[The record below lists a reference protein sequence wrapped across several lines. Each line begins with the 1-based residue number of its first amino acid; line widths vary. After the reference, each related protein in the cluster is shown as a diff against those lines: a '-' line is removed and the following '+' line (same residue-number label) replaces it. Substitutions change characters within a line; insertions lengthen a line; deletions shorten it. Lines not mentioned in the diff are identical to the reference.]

1 MYRPAVAANPG
12 RIVAL
17 TLTGVLVVVF
27 VLEFAY
33 LFPYIASQDA
43 VGTDHTFYR
52 DVGQRWLDTGVFYL
66 PRQLAGPYVV
76 VPDYDVLY
84 PPIALLLFVPLVWLP
99 FPLWWIIP
107 GVVVAATLWRLRPA
121 LWTWPIMAALFAWP
135 RGVSNL
141 IYGNSDMW
149 IATFICGGLLLAW
162 PAVLV
167 LIKPSV
173 LPFALIGSRRRS
185 WWVAAGLLAL
195 LSLAMIELW
204 REFVVALHNSDAE
217 WYYSLDDMPPL
228 FIPVVAWL
236 GRRDGGYADLR
247 SLAAGIRA
255 IRFPALGRRSTPG

>member
-1 MYRPAVAANPG
+1 MYRPAVSRNLG
-12 RIVAL
+12 RIVGL
-17 TLTGVLVVVF
+17 TLTGVFLVVF
-27 VLEFAY
+27 VLELAY

-52 DVGQRWLDTGVFYL
+52 MVGQRWLDTGVYYL

-76 VPDYDVLY
+76 QPDVDVLY
-84 PPIALLLFVPLVWLP
+84 PPLALLLFVPLVWLP
-99 FPLWWIIP
+99 FPLWWIVP
-107 GVVVAATLWRLRPA
+107 GIVVAFTLWKLRPA
-121 LWTWPIMAALFAWP
+121 PWTWPIMAALFAWP

-149 IATFICGGLLLAW
+149 IATFICGGLLIAW

-167 LIKPSV
+167 VMKPSV

-185 WWVAAGLLAL
+185 WWIATAALVV
-195 LSLAMIELW
+195 LSLFMFQLW
-204 REFVVALHNSDAE
+204 RDFVTAIQNSDAE

-236 GRRDGGYADLR
+236 GRRDGGFATLGE
-247 SLAAGIRA
+247 LGAGIR
-255 IRFPALGRRSTPG
+255 RFRLPGLRRSAPT